1 MPKGG
6 LKLFACRSGRRF
18 GEMVAGELTA
28 NGCLTEGL
36 SKYIF
41 NGFECGENKQHGLEK
56 SVREA
61 DVFVIQDCTL
71 NGEIGTSVDD
81 NTMELLRFINGLR
94 ESCAGKITAVIPM
107 LPYSRQDKI
116 WERGEPYTAKLFAQL
131 LESAGANQVVTM
143 DLHSDQI
150 RGFYNIPMEPLHAS
164 YVLLDRL
171 KQDFIGRLEDVV
183 FCSTD
188 AGAAALV
195 GHYAKRVNGRVAFG
209 NKVKHYGVGGKE
221 VERVDI
227 IGDVQGKIVI
237 IGDDMIDTA
246 GSIVKTAEGAI
257 RGGATEV
264 YAFCAHAVL
273 SNPARER
280 LLSAKEGGILR
291 RIYLTDSV
299 THPDGF
305 FPEQLVSGG
314 FYKVVS
320 VAPLFARVIQK
331 LHKGEGVSEVYL
343 D

>member
-1 MPKGG
+1 MPKGE

-18 GEMVAGELTA
+18 GERVARELNA

-36 SKYIF
+36 SKYNF
-41 NGFECGENKQHGLEK
+41 KKFECGENKQHGLEK

-71 NGEIGTSVDD
+71 NRETGNSVDD
-81 NTMELLRFINGLR
+81 NSMELLRFVNGLK
-94 ESCAGKITAVIPM
+94 ESGAGKITAVVPM
-107 LPYSRQDKI
+107 LPYSRQDKL

-131 LESAGANQVVTM
+131 LEAAGANQVVTM

-150 RGFYNIPMEPLHAS
+150 RGFYNIPIEPLHAS
-164 YVLLDRL
+164 YVLLDVL
-171 KQDFIGRLEDVV
+171 KQDFIKGLEGVV

-188 AGAAALV
+188 AGGGALV
-195 GHYAKRVNGRVAFG
+195 GHYAKRINGRVAVG
-209 NKVKHYGVGGKE
+209 NKVKHYGPSGKE

-227 IGDVQGKIVI
+227 IGDVQKRIVI

-257 RGGATEV
+257 RGGASGV
-264 YAFCAHAVL
+264 YAFCAHAIL
-273 SNPARER
+273 SDPAKER
-280 LLSAKEGGILR
+280 LLGAKEGGILR
-291 RIYLTDSV
+291 RVYLTDSV
-299 THPDGF
+299 THSEGF
-305 FPEQLVSGG
+305 FPEQLVNEG
-314 FYKVVS
+314 FYRIVS

-331 LHKGEGVSEVYL
+331 LHEGKAVSEVYI